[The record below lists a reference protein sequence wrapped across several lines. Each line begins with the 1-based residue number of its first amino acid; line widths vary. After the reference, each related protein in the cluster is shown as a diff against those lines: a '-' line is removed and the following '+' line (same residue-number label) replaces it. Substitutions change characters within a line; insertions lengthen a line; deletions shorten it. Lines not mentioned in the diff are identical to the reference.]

1 MATWRTIA
9 NGEID
14 LDSPVTQQLL
24 SALRDNTVAVTEGAS
39 GAPRVQ
45 DAALHT
51 TVTTA
56 GRNWVANRMEVNT
69 VAART
74 ASVAA
79 GAIGSD
85 AMCIYLGGSA
95 SVTVGST
102 ALGADLVY
110 ASADGRYSGSGPS
123 GGTWRC
129 LGFATAQQFSPG
141 VPATPASRTT
151 LWRRIN

>member
-24 SALRDNTVAVTEGAS
+24 SALRDNPVAVTEGAS

-56 GRNWVANRMEVNT
+56 GRNWVANRMEVST

-74 ASVAA
+74 VSIGAGGVGSYAMLRATATSVSYSAGNSVAGSA
-79 GAIGSD
+79 LRYSD
-85 AMCIYLGGSA
+85 AS
-95 SVTVGST
+95 
-102 ALGADLVY
+102 
-110 ASADGRYSGSGPS
+110 GRYTAQTPT
-123 GGTWRC
+123 GTWRC
-129 LGFATAQQFSPG
+129 LGNIQGNGAGTGAAPEC
-141 VPATPASRTT
+141 TT
-151 LWRRIN
+151 VFLRIS